1 VRKAVRAVAVAGL
14 VLGGLFAWAGPASA
28 HPLGNFTINL
38 YSGLVVEPG
47 RLHVNYVLDMAEIP
61 TFQEMPR
68 IDADGDGTASPAERA
83 AYAAAKARELVR
95 GVSATVGGKP
105 VVLHVVSSA
114 MRFRPGQ
121 GGLPILRLEAEFAG
135 AIPTTGTLEYREGNY
150 AGRIGWREITAVG
163 ADGAA
168 VRGSDVPARSVSDAL
183 LSYPTSLLK
192 SPLHVTTATLRFQP
206 GATGAAPALPSSGG
220 SGRRPGITGG
230 AFARLAT
237 WTGISVPVFLLALLL
252 AMGFGAAHALLPG
265 HGKTIM
271 AAYLVGAGGRMKQ
284 AVQVGLA
291 VALMHTAS
299 VLGIGLV
306 VFLLAQFAPEQVY
319 PWITLASGLLV
330 IGLGAGLLITRLRS
344 RAASAHAHPH
354 AESATNGRVMERELV
369 GVGALGPA
377 GARLEGLSGR
387 PAVPRGGLGGGLAH
401 EGPTA
406 GPSAHHH
413 PRSDGHGHGHSHQPP
428 DLDRP
433 LSRRSLA
440 GLAVAGGIL
449 PSPTALVVLVS
460 TVSAHRAGFGL
471 SLIVAFSV
479 GLAGAL
485 VAVGILALRAREAVS
500 RRLSGR
506 FLWLVSV
513 ASAAVIVGVGVFLAA
528 KGALQV

>member
-1 VRKAVRAVAVAGL
+1 MRRAVRVAAVTGVAL
-14 VLGGLFAWAGPASA
+14 VALLAGAAPASA
-28 HPLGNFTINL
+28 HPLGNFTVNL

-47 RLHVNYVLDMAEIP
+47 RLQVNYVLDMAEIP

-68 IDADGDGTASPAERA
+68 IDTNGDGTASPPERA
-83 AYAAAKARELVR
+83 AYAEVKARQLVG
-95 GVSATVGGKP
+95 GVMATVDGRP
-105 VVLHVVSSA
+105 VELRLVSSS

-135 AIPTTGTLEYREGNY
+135 ALPKVGSLEYREGNY

-168 VRGSDVPARSVSDAL
+168 VRGASIPARSVSDAL
-183 LSYPTSLLK
+183 LSYPTALLS
-192 SPLHVTTATLRFQP
+192 SPLHVTAATLRFQP
-206 GATGAAPALPSSGG
+206 GSSGAAPALPSENPPGQ
-220 SGRRPGITGG
+220 RPGITGG

-237 WTGISVPVFLLALLL
+237 WTGISVWVFLLALLL

-291 VALMHTAS
+291 VAFMHTAS

-306 VFLLAQFAPEQVY
+306 VFALAQFAPERVY
-319 PWITLASGLLV
+319 PWVTLASGLLV
-330 IGLGAGLLITRLRS
+330 IGLGIALLVTRVRS
-344 RAASAHAHPH
+344 RAVAAHVHPH
-354 AESATNGRVMERELV
+354 PEPVTNGHVMERELV
-369 GVGALGPA
+369 GVALGPTGGPSWA
-377 GARLEGLSGR
+377 SPPPNPPRGTPGR
-387 PAVPRGGLGGGLAH
+387 PHGPSGL
-401 EGPTA
+401 PTA
-406 GPSAHHH
+406 GHRDHGPSHGN
-413 PRSDGHGHGHSHQPP
+413 GHGHTHELP

-433 LSRRSLA
+433 LSRKSLA

-460 TVSAHRAGFGL
+460 TVSAHRAAFGL

-479 GLAGAL
+479 GLAAAL
-485 VAVGILALRAREAVS
+485 VGVGIVALRARQMVA

-506 FLWLVSV
+506 FLRLVSL
-513 ASAAVIVGVGVFLAA
+513 ASAAVILGVGVFLAA
-528 KGALQV
+528 KGAIQI

>member
-1 VRKAVRAVAVAGL
+1 MRKARRVLAIAGL
-14 VLGGLFAWAGPASA
+14 VLVGMLWSAGPASA

-47 RLHVNYVLDMAEIP
+47 RLQVDYVLDMAEIP

-68 IDADGDGTASPAERA
+68 IDADGDGTATPPERS
-83 AYAAAKARELVR
+83 AYAEAKARQLV
-95 GVSATVGGKP
+95 GGITATVNGRP
-105 VVLHVVSSA
+105 VVLRVVSSS

-135 AIPTTGTLEYREGNY
+135 SIPKAGTLEYREGNY
-150 AGRIGWREITAVG
+150 AGRIGWREIIAVG
-163 ADGAA
+163 AEGAA
-168 VRGSDVPARSVSDAL
+168 LRGSDVPAHSVSDAL
-183 LSYPTSLLK
+183 LAYPTALLK
-192 SPLHVTTATLRFQP
+192 SPLHVTAATLRFQP
-206 GATGAAPALPSSGG
+206 GASGAAPVLPVAG
-220 SGRRPGITGG
+220 SEGARPGITGG

-237 WTGISVPVFLLALLL
+237 WTGLSVPVFLLALLL

-271 AAYLVGAGGRMKQ
+271 AAYLVGAGGRIRQ

-291 VALMHTAS
+291 AAFMHTAS

-330 IGLGAGLLITRLRS
+330 VGLGAGLLITRLRT
-344 RAASAHAHPH
+344 RAATAHAHPH
-354 AESATNGRVMERELV
+354 IEAVTNGPAMSRELV
-369 GVGALGPA
+369 GASVSGSVGAWP
-377 GARLEGLSGR
+377 EGLSGR
-387 PAVPRGGLGGGLAH
+387 LAVPRGGLGGGLAH

-406 GPSAHHH
+406 VPSAHQHDH
-413 PRSDGHGHGHSHQPP
+413 DHGHSHDLP
-428 DLDRP
+428 DPDRP
-433 LSRRSLA
+433 LSRKSLA

-485 VAVGILALRAREAVS
+485 VAVGVLALRAREAVS
-500 RRLSGR
+500 RRLSGN
-506 FLWLVSV
+506 FLRWVSL

-528 KGALQV
+528 KGAIQL